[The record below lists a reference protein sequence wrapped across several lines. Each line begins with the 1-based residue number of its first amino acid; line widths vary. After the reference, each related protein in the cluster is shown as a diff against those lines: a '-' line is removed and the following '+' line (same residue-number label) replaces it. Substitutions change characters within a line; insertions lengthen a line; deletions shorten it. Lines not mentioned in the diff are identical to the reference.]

1 MNRSTQFKQV
11 AKSAKAV
18 PVSSKRTSLP
28 CATGSSSAPKHIG
41 RPKGS
46 KNKKTLLQQIDQAG
60 KGLVPAAT
68 EAADT
73 KFDVGKAKK
82 TFDKMVA
89 DAVLSQH
96 EIAEPGFDGGGTAET
111 GHVVTKESLERRV
124 ARRLNV
130 LDRYLTDDRLLSL
143 LAMSGLKEVGI
154 YEGIMMDKALVLK
167 GQPTVIIGSEDRT
180 KLDEVLPR
188 LMSELKRRKMIT
200 SVSERKIEF
209 TSPGGD
215 SGESA

>member
-1 MNRSTQFKQV
+1 MNRSLRSKIHS
-11 AKSAKAV
+11 AKSVKE
-18 PVSSKRTSLP
+18 PVSSKRQSLP
-28 CATGSSSAPKHIG
+28 GATGSHKIG

-46 KNKKTLLQQIDQAG
+46 LNKKTLALR
-60 KGLVPAAT
+60 GLEEPQKVDPKIPTPAVKA
-68 EAADT
+68 
-73 KFDVGKAKK
+73 FDVVKAKK

-89 DAVLSQH
+89 DAILAEH
-96 EIAEPGFDGGGTAET
+96 EVAEPGFDGGGTSES
-111 GHVVTKESLERRV
+111 GQIVSKESLERRV

-167 GQPTVIIGSEDRT
+167 GQPTVIIGSDDRA
-180 KLDEVLPR
+180 KLNDVLPR
-188 LMSELKRRKMIT
+188 LLSEMKRRKLIT

-209 TSPGGD
+209 TSGGE
-215 SGESA
+215 GE